1 MLLTRENLLKLS
13 GFCANRVT
21 WPGYCN
27 TAGFEIFMKIT
38 LLGLFFYLYYS
49 KLDYLVITNKQKTL
63 RDSKLLFLVYFSIF
77 IIYLDVA
84 ILYFI
89 IHFSIT
95 NYQCN
100 VILGVLLSNEFEICL
115 CFYNFKTYL
124 FTLIILGVLIFNL
137 IIYFMISQIW
147 FYIFIYF
154 LILYL
159 NLRFDQ

>member
-21 WPGYCN
+21 RPGYCN

-77 IIYLDVA
+77 VIYLDIV

-100 VILGVLLSNEFEICL
+100 VILAILLNYE
-115 CFYNFKTYL
+115 L
-124 FTLIILGVLIFNL
+124 FILIILGVLIFNL
-137 IIYFMISQIW
+137 IIYFMISQTW

-159 NLRFDQ
+159 NLQFDR

>member
-1 MLLTRENLLKLS
+1 MN
-13 GFCANRVT
+13 
-21 WPGYCN
+21 
-27 TAGFEIFMKIT
+27 
-38 LLGLFFYLYYS
+38 
-49 KLDYLVITNKQKTL
+49 YLVITNELKTIK
-63 RDSKLLFLVYFSIF
+63 DSKLLFLVYFSIF

>member
-1 MLLTRENLLKLS
+1 MN
-13 GFCANRVT
+13 
-21 WPGYCN
+21 
-27 TAGFEIFMKIT
+27 
-38 LLGLFFYLYYS
+38 
-49 KLDYLVITNKQKTL
+49 YLVITNELKTIK
-63 RDSKLLFLVYFSIF
+63 DSKLLFLVYFSIF

-100 VILGVLLSNEFEICL
+100 VILAILLNYE
-115 CFYNFKTYL
+115 L
-124 FTLIILGVLIFNL
+124 FILIILGVLIFNL
-137 IIYFMISQIW
+137 IIYFMISQTW

-159 NLRFDQ
+159 NLRFDRWPTDWTNDPMTQLLNRVNVWFGFNNYETDNVKYPYLLSLNCAHLWSFVW

>member
-1 MLLTRENLLKLS
+1 
-13 GFCANRVT
+13 
-21 WPGYCN
+21 
-27 TAGFEIFMKIT
+27 MKIT
-38 LLGLFFYLYYS
+38 LLGLLFYLYYS
-49 KLDYLVITNKQKTL
+49 KLDYLVITNKQKTIK
-63 RDSKLLFLVYFSIF
+63 DSKLLFSVYFSIF
-77 IIYLDVA
+77 IIYLDIA

-100 VILGVLLSNEFEICL
+100 VILAVLLNYEFEICF

-124 FTLIILGVLIFNL
+124 FILIILGVLIFNL
-137 IIYFMISQIW
+137 IIYFMISQTW

-159 NLRFDQ
+159 NLRFDR

>member
-1 MLLTRENLLKLS
+1 MLLTRENPLKPS

-21 WPGYCN
+21 RPGYCKP
-27 TAGFEIFMKIT
+27 AEFEIFIKIT

-77 IIYLDVA
+77 IIYLDIA

-100 VILGVLLSNEFEICL
+100 VILAVLLNYEFEIYF

-124 FTLIILGVLIFNL
+124 FILIILGVLIFNL
-137 IIYFMISQIW
+137 IIYFMISQTW

-159 NLRFDQ
+159 NLRFDR